1 MSSLAWGVEGQAAAL
16 PAPPDLALH
25 SSLGTGA
32 SKNLTR
38 PATRE
43 ASLPT
48 SPQLL
53 FFFFLWFDIYTLTQ
67 LLFIIRRGI
76 PFQLTSA
83 RPAVGQALDAGL

>member
-1 MSSLAWGVEGQAAAL
+1 MSSLAWGVEGQAPAL

-25 SSLGTGA
+25 SGA

-38 PATRE
+38 PATRK
-43 ASLPT
+43 ASQPT